1 MLKLV
6 LCSKSLAVIS
16 VTVVYVGAL
25 LLMCQH
31 FRTKLIAQL
40 MPWAWPVPFFVSVQK
55 SLSLNSVSTLHQAP
69 SFLEVISH
77 FAYAQTPCI

>member
-6 LCSKSLAVIS
+6 VCSKSLAVIS

-31 FRTKLIAQL
+31 FRTELIAQV
-40 MPWAWPVPFFVSVQK
+40 MPVPFFVSVQK